1 MREFA
6 IALGIVGGMIILIAL
21 TITIGETF
29 GFLPVLYSWGAT
41 LLLISFIIYKRSKQD
56 ENN

>member
-1 MREFA
+1 MRELA
-6 IALGIVGGMIILIAL
+6 IVLGIVGGVIILIAL

-41 LLLISFIIYKRSKQD
+41 LLLISFIIYRKRKT
-56 ENN
+56 